1 MTRQPSESGV
11 FGDQVNRF
19 GLWCA
24 VLCMV
29 TGIMAAFMPLDVPDG
44 YTAAYGERLQWLTD
58 SRDAFVAAW
67 ANQIVAMVSL
77 SGLFLALC
85 WRGRSNSPL
94 SALLASG
101 AVGMA
106 TMAFVIP
113 KFIAIWTIPLL
124 ANAAAT
130 GGVGAEMAAVL
141 LPLLNVSIPFSL
153 YTSFD
158 YLGFWLYALF
168 AVLMMKPLYGSD
180 RSSKLISILVG
191 LFGIGFHAAFGCLL
205 LGVIQA
211 PDIEISFGL
220 SFIPLLLLLPI
231 LAVTF
236 WRDLKRAPNDSASD
250 AEPEGAEAH

>member
-1 MTRQPSESGV
+1 MPYDSVDAASFDREVS
-11 FGDQVNRF
+11 RF

-24 VLCMV
+24 ALCIV
-29 TGIMAAFMPLDVPDG
+29 TAIIAALLPLDVPEG
-44 YTAAYGERLQWLTD
+44 YSAAHAERLQWLTVN
-58 SRDAFVAAW
+58 RDAFVAAW
-67 ANQIVAMVSL
+67 VNQIVAMLSL
-77 SGLFLALC
+77 SGLFLVLC
-85 WRGRSNSPL
+85 WRGRLNDSLN
-94 SALLASG
+94 ALLASG
-101 AVGMA
+101 AVAMA

-130 GGVGAEMAAVL
+130 GGAGAEMAAVL

-168 AVLMMKPLYGSD
+168 AVLMMKPLYGND
-180 RSSKLISILVG
+180 WLSKLIAILVG
-191 LFGIGFHAAFGCLL
+191 LFGIGFHAALACLL

-220 SFIPLLLLLPI
+220 SFIPLLPLILI

-236 WRDLKRAPNDSASD
+236 WRDLKHSPNNLRSD
-250 AEPEGAEAH
+250 A

>member
-1 MTRQPSESGV
+1 MTHQSSESGV
-11 FGDQVNRF
+11 FSRQVSRF

-24 VLCMV
+24 VLCIV
-29 TGIMAAFMPLDVPDG
+29 TAVIAALLPLDVPDG
-44 YTAAYGERLQWLTD
+44 YSAAHTERLQWLTEN
-58 SRDAFVAAW
+58 RDAFVAAW
-67 ANQIVAMVSL
+67 VNQIVAMVSL

-85 WRGRSNSPL
+85 WRGRSNDPL
-94 SALLASG
+94 RALLATG
-101 AVGMA
+101 AVAMA

-124 ANAAAT
+124 VNAAAT
-130 GGVGAEMAAVL
+130 VGAGADMAAVL

-168 AVLMMKPLYGSD
+168 AVLMMKPLYDGD
-180 RSSKLISILVG
+180 GASKLVAILVG
-191 LFGIGFHAAFGCLL
+191 LFGIGFHVAFACLL

-220 SFIPLLLLLPI
+220 SFIPLLLLILI

-236 WRDLKRAPNDSASD
+236 SRDLKHAPNNLSS
-250 AEPEGAEAH
+250 EG